1 MAELLTQLQD
11 QLDTLSRK
19 FYECVGILQRDAPP
33 VPVSGEQLV
42 AKVPAAGF
50 NLQDTV
56 QRMAVEIREQVQVT
70 EQLIQLLPDGM
81 GVMKQDQAVA
91 QQAVGQQT
99 LLNPPEA
106 HQNPP
111 EAHQNPP
118 EAHVGDSACLKGFE
132 QEVLELQQQHQHVA
146 MELAAAAAE
155 AEDVLLQLQE
165 LHAALACIKLRA
177 RRTQQP
183 DL

>member
-11 QLDTLSRK
+11 QLDTVSRK
-19 FYECVGILQRDAPP
+19 FYECVGVLQRDAPP
-33 VPVSGEQLV
+33 VAVSGEQVV

-50 NLQDTV
+50 NLQETV

-81 GVMKQDQAVA
+81 GGMKQDQAVA
-91 QQAVGQQT
+91 LASQQT
-99 LLNPPEA
+99 
-106 HQNPP
+106 QNPI
-111 EAHQNPP
+111 